1 MPLLDPNWDDAAYVR
16 DAVPDGTIVRP
27 GTTVEQTWWLR
38 NTGSSTWAEGYAL
51 VRVGGKWPGAPGRVL
66 LPPLPPEGEAPV
78 MVQFPVPPTPG
89 ALRSEW
95 RAFNA
100 QGHPF
105 GDLLWVAVEAAGSAD
120 EARSAADFVTCQ
132 GRELVVGG
140 RPLRFFGMNL
150 RGLAHYGRRTSDPL
164 RFSQLD
170 HRRSQLR
177 HVYDLGGRMV
187 RLFLADKDASSEEV
201 VTRLAE
207 LLAIGREFPGLYFLP
222 TFTNL
227 YNDAPFYPCGDERF
241 FAPRGGRD
249 LLTKEFFAGGYRE
262 NYLPLVQR
270 VVTRFS
276 EEPQILAWE
285 IGNELKLD
293 RADPNDAHDINP
305 QIFVN
310 FMHEI
315 AREIKRLDPNHLVT
329 TGMKSTQ
336 HAWMEGSA
344 LRDRLYS
351 SPNIDFL
358 TIHSYEGMF
367 DQDVDKKVYDDIGL
381 ATRLEKPFVVEEA
394 GFDVRVFP
402 GQRVEKYRRHMETWH
417 NAGASGYMPWGFIH
431 AHEIGDGD
439 NEVGVGVNLADYHD
453 LLALFRSQG
462 QSPRDD
468 GQTAKRELVEDRE
481 IGAAPQEPDVL
492 VSAPQPLTRVARRR
506 GRAAEKIGIDANA
519 PINPVTGQIH
529 PQVENPAIIADS
541 GAGWVRIN
549 FILGRPWQDPTDQA
563 RPHGSTWQE
572 TYRRL
577 LDGYHQRGMKI
588 YGLISDEAMR
598 EPVEGRFRQPP
609 GPDALADPWLRRYTE
624 TFVTIARMFADR
636 LQLVESFNEPDDW
649 KANLPGHT
657 AATPNWIH
665 PGWYAVILE
674 SVYTAV
680 RAVPELAHLTVI
692 SGPLQGLQGGG
703 RGNGAAEYLRR
714 AYEHGVNVLGWGKNG
729 TPFPFDGVGYH
740 LYVHEELTSDTAK
753 QQAQIRATY
762 RRYIDEMQ
770 AQIRLRE
777 GRSKLLFVSE
787 AGWLTN
793 GSNREAMEQFQA
805 ESLPFALRCLA
816 EDDDV
821 GLVVNFSTQDFGGP
835 GDGKFYGIYRAG
847 ALDEGGRK
855 LVYREFQKLC
865 QTELALPVLAAG
877 LGDDAVFV
885 RDSDLV
891 KDRTMMAPGQRF
903 TQRWQVRNNGSTPW
917 GEGYRLAAIDQS
929 MGAPP
934 SVPLLPTAPGQV
946 ATITLEHLAPVT
958 PGVRRSTWQF
968 FNPENQPF
976 GQKLW
981 TEIVVTAEPV
991 TRNRSPI
998 EPLPPELPGV
1008 AADPITA
1015 AALGMIYTNYW
1026 LQVLRLPSGPEAEA
1040 AIERI
1045 TADTVARILVLRKG
1059 DSLSR

>member
-1 MPLLDPNWDDAAYVR
+1 M
-16 DAVPDGTIVRP
+16 
-27 GTTVEQTWWLR
+27 
-38 NTGSSTWAEGYAL
+38 
-51 VRVGGKWPGAPGRVL
+51 L
-66 LPPLPPEGEAPV
+66 LPPLPPKGETPV
-78 MVQFPVPPTPG
+78 SVQFPVPPTPG
-89 ALRSEW
+89 TLRSEW

-100 QGHPF
+100 DGHPF
-105 GDLLWVAVEAAGSAD
+105 GDLLWVTVEAVGSAEVD
-120 EARSAADFVTCQ
+120 RDTDRAVADFVTRQ
-132 GRELVVGG
+132 GRDLIVGG

-150 RGLAHYGRRTSDPL
+150 RGLAHYGRRSSDPL

-177 HVYDLGGRMV
+177 HVYDLGARVV
-187 RLFLADKDASSEEV
+187 RLFLSDKDASADEV
-201 VTRLAE
+201 VKRLDE
-207 LLAIGREFPGLYFLP
+207 LLAIGKEFPGLYFLP
-222 TFTNL
+222 AFTNL
-227 YNDAPFYPCGDERF
+227 YNDAPFYPRGDERF
-241 FAPRGGRD
+241 FASHGGRD
-249 LLTKEFFAGGYRE
+249 LLTKEFFAGGYQE

-270 VVTRFS
+270 VVTRFRA
-276 EEPQILAWE
+276 EPQILAWE

-293 RADPNDAHDINP
+293 RANPNDAADINP

-315 AREIKRLDPNHLVT
+315 AREIKRLDSNHLVT

-336 HAWMEGSA
+336 HAWMEGSP

-367 DQDVDKKVYDDIGL
+367 DQDGDKKVYDDIGL
-381 ATRLEKPFVVEEA
+381 ATRLDKPFIVEEA

-402 GQRVEKYRRHMETWH
+402 GQRPEKYSQHMETWYK
-417 NAGASGYMPWGFIH
+417 AGASGYMPWGFIYTQ
-431 AHEIGDGD
+431 EIGDGD
-439 NEVGVGVNLADYHD
+439 NEVGVGVNLDDYHD
-453 LLALFRSQG
+453 LMALFQGQG
-462 QSPRDD
+462 QSLHGG
-468 GQTAKRELVEDRE
+468 GQTAERELVEDRE
-481 IGAAPQEPDVL
+481 IGAAPLGADVV
-492 VSAPQPLTRVARRR
+492 VSAPQPLARVSRRR

-519 PINPVTGQIH
+519 PISSETGQMH

-563 RPHGSTWQE
+563 RPAGLTWQE

-577 LDGYHQRGMKI
+577 LDGYHERGMKI
-588 YGLISDEAMR
+588 YGLISDEAVR
-598 EPVEGRFRQPP
+598 DPVEGRFRQPP

-649 KANLPGHT
+649 KANIAGHT

-665 PGWYAVILE
+665 PGWYAVMLE

-714 AYEHGVNVLGWGKNG
+714 AYEHGVNRLGWGKNG
-729 TPFPFDGVGYH
+729 KAFPFDGAGYH
-740 LYVHEELTSDTAK
+740 LYVHEELTTDTAK
-753 QQAQIRATY
+753 QQTQIRATY
-762 RRYIDEMQ
+762 RRYVDEMQ

-777 GRSKLLFVSE
+777 GRSKLLFISE
-787 AGWLTN
+787 AGFFTN
-793 GSNREAMEQFQA
+793 GADREAMERFQA

-816 EDDDV
+816 EDDNI

-847 ALDEGGRK
+847 ALDEGSRK
-855 LVYREFQKLC
+855 PVYREFQKLC
-865 QTELALPVLAAG
+865 QTELELPMLAAG
-877 LGDDAVFV
+877 LGDDARFV
-885 RDSDLV
+885 LNSDLV

-903 TQRWQVRNNGSTPW
+903 TQRWQVRNNGDTPW

-934 SVPLLPTAPGQV
+934 SVPLPPTAPGQV
-946 ATITLEHLAPVT
+946 ATITLEHLAPIT

-981 TEIVVTAEPV
+981 TEIVVAAGPV
-991 TRNRSPI
+991 TPVTPTPRDQPPI
-998 EPLPPELPGV
+998 VPLPPELPGV
-1008 AADPITA
+1008 ATDPITA
-1015 AALGMIYTNYW
+1015 AALGMIYASYW

-1040 AIERI
+1040 AIQRI
-1045 TADTVARILVLRKG
+1045 TADMVARILALRKG